1 MLPPPSFARS
11 GATKQ
16 SSFLVAAQ
24 EAGLLRFARNDGGSI
39 SARSRDSFSPGS
51 CQFVVPLLPRGRRES
66 RAPTAPAAWGQRKT
80 SPPDS
85 HHEFSQSHRLSPR
98 NGFTVCFVLSPVS
111 GVDCHRCLRDTSRKI
126 DATVA
131 APGPHDFAVRC
142 LRFARRYSRL
152 TPQRPSH
159 PGPTYRDDH
168 DASLWAGRG
177 ERTSA
182 SDLPDEARRTL

>member
-98 NGFTVCFVLSPVS
+98 NGVTVSFVLSPVS
-111 GVDCHRCLRDTSRKI
+111 GVFCHRCRTRYETGRI

-142 LRFARRYSRL
+142 LRSRPAL
-152 TPQRPSH
+152 FTPDASCVHRIPAQRIVTIANVPQRA
-159 PGPTYRDDH
+159 GMDH
-168 DASLWAGRG
+168 VYF
-177 ERTSA
+177 
-182 SDLPDEARRTL
+182 

>member
-98 NGFTVCFVLSPVS
+98 NGVTVSFVLSPVS
-111 GVDCHRCLRDTSRKI
+111 GVFCHRCRTRYETGRI

-142 LRFARRYSRL
+142 KRFVGQQSRL
-152 TPQRPSH
+152 TPQRPSQPCPRIVTIAKRPSGGH
-159 PGPTYRDDH
+159 GCRE
-168 DASLWAGRG
+168 S
-177 ERTSA
+177 S
-182 SDLPDEARRTL
+182 SDLRNCQG